1 MVGKCQSESIY
12 CQDIFWS
19 NSYMHREKYDVFFSQ
34 IHVDHLILHVR
45 ADNLASSTW
54 SKEIAN

>member
-1 MVGKCQSESIY
+1 
-12 CQDIFWS
+12 
-19 NSYMHREKYDVFFSQ
+19 MHREKYEVFFSQ